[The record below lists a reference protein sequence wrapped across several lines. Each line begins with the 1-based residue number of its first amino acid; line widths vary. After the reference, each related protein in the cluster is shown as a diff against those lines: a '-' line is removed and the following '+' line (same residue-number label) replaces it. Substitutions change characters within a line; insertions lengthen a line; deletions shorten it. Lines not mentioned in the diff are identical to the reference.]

1 MWISEY
7 SWYTL
12 WNSGIMLVQDGSLHC
27 IVRIPASQPA
37 AWDGIWVFLIAQMGL
52 DGDWIFLCAF
62 LLLKLPSPDFQ
73 RRVEPT
79 IFLALTNNFSDFRG
93 ITDSQD
99 NWGYEATAL
108 GRSSHKA
115 INSHSKMAWVIPPV
129 WTFCD
134 GHDKSTRGVW
144 KNRHINVWGFA
155 IFVSG

>member
-1 MWISEY
+1 
-7 SWYTL
+7 
-12 WNSGIMLVQDGSLHC
+12 MLVQDGSLHC

-37 AWDGIWVFLIAQMGL
+37 AWDGIWVFLIA
-52 DGDWIFLCAF
+52 
-62 LLLKLPSPDFQ
+62 Q

-134 GHDKSTRGVW
+134 GHGKSTMGV
-144 KNRHINVWGFA
+144 
-155 IFVSG
+155 